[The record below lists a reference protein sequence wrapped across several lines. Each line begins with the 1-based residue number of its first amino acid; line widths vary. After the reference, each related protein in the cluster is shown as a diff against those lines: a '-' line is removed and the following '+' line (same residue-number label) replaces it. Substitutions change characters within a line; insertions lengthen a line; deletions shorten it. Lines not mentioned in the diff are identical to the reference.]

1 MRYNERKIK
10 SNAELST
17 DILGHPHYNKIY
29 NRSKTIKAYIYII
42 YFSWEKYYW
51 YNSKHSR
58 FKCNKNVGTKQDNTT
73 NWLKFQRS
81 SLFLHNQS
89 LLYVL
94 VLIFFSLCPCSSYF
108 FSFLYPSI
116 FVARVKK
123 IRYSLIYNYV
133 TLSIHKNIYPNN
145 LKSPFWND

>member
-17 DILGHPHYNKIY
+17 DILGHPHYNKIF

-89 LLYVL
+89 LFLFSFLFVL
-94 VLIFFSLCPCSSYF
+94 VLLTF

-123 IRYSLIYNYV
+123 NRYSLIYNYV

>member
-58 FKCNKNVGTKQDNTT
+58 FKCNKNVGTKQDNTIQT
-73 NWLKFQRS
+73 GLNFSVVLCSFIIS
-81 SLFLHNQS
+81 LSYMSLFLFS
-89 LLYVL
+89 FLFVL
-94 VLIFFSLCPCSSYF
+94 VLLTF

-123 IRYSLIYNYV
+123 KIIDIL
-133 TLSIHKNIYPNN
+133 
-145 LKSPFWND
+145 

>member
-29 NRSKTIKAYIYII
+29 NRSKTIKAYIYILYI
-42 YFSWEKYYW
+42 FPEKNISGIIPNTPGLNAIKMLEQNRIILQTGLNFSVVLCSFIISLSYM
-51 YNSKHSR
+51 
-58 FKCNKNVGTKQDNTT
+58 
-73 NWLKFQRS
+73 
-81 SLFLHNQS
+81 SLFLFS
-89 LLYVL
+89 FLFVL
-94 VLIFFSLCPCSSYF
+94 VLLTF

-123 IRYSLIYNYV
+123 NRYSLIYNYV

-145 LKSPFWND
+145 LKSPF

>member
-29 NRSKTIKAYIYII
+29 NRSKTIKAYIYILYI
-42 YFSWEKYYW
+42 FPEKNITGIIPNTPGLNAIKMLEQNRIILQTGLNFSVVLCSFIISLSYM
-51 YNSKHSR
+51 
-58 FKCNKNVGTKQDNTT
+58 
-73 NWLKFQRS
+73 
-81 SLFLHNQS
+81 SLFLFS
-89 LLYVL
+89 FLFVL
-94 VLIFFSLCPCSSYF
+94 VLLTF

-123 IRYSLIYNYV
+123 NHRYYLTYNYV

-145 LKSPFWND
+145 LKSPF

>member
-17 DILGHPHYNKIY
+17 DILGHPHYNKIF
-29 NRSKTIKAYIYII
+29 NRSKTIKPIYILYI
-42 YFSWEKYYW
+42 FPEKNITGIIPNTPGLNAIKMLEQNRIILQTVLNFSVVLCSFIISLSYM
-51 YNSKHSR
+51 
-58 FKCNKNVGTKQDNTT
+58 
-73 NWLKFQRS
+73 
-81 SLFLHNQS
+81 SLFLFS
-89 LLYVL
+89 FLFVL
-94 VLIFFSLCPCSSYF
+94 VLLTF

-123 IRYSLIYNYV
+123 NRYSLIYNYV

-145 LKSPFWND
+145 LKSPF

>member
-29 NRSKTIKAYIYII
+29 NRSKTIKAYIFPEKNITGII
-42 YFSWEKYYW
+42 PNTPGLNAIKMLEQNRIILQTGLNFSVVLCSFIISLSYM
-51 YNSKHSR
+51 
-58 FKCNKNVGTKQDNTT
+58 
-73 NWLKFQRS
+73 
-81 SLFLHNQS
+81 SLFLFS
-89 LLYVL
+89 FLFVL
-94 VLIFFSLCPCSSYF
+94 VLLTF

-123 IRYSLIYNYV
+123 KS
-133 TLSIHKNIYPNN
+133 SIFSNI
-145 LKSPFWND
+145 

>member
-29 NRSKTIKAYIYII
+29 NRSKTIKAYIYILYI
-42 YFSWEKYYW
+42 FPEK
-51 YNSKHSR
+51 NITGIIQ
-58 FKCNKNVGTKQDNTT
+58 NTPGLNATKQDNTT

-89 LLYVL
+89 LL
-94 VLIFFSLCPCSSYF
+94 IICPCSYF
-108 FSFLYPSI
+108 LFSLSLFFLLFSLFCIHPS
-116 FVARVKK
+116 
-123 IRYSLIYNYV
+123 L
-133 TLSIHKNIYPNN
+133 
-145 LKSPFWND
+145 

>member
-42 YFSWEKYYW
+42 TGIIPNTPGLNAIKMLEQNRIILQTGLNFSVVLCSFIISLSYM
-51 YNSKHSR
+51 
-58 FKCNKNVGTKQDNTT
+58 
-73 NWLKFQRS
+73 
-81 SLFLHNQS
+81 SLFLFS
-89 LLYVL
+89 FLFVL
-94 VLIFFSLCPCSSYF
+94 VLLTF

-145 LKSPFWND
+145 LKSPF

>member
-29 NRSKTIKAYIYII
+29 NRSKTIKAYIYILYI
-42 YFSWEKYYW
+42 FPEKNITGIIPNTPGLNAIKMLEQNRIILQTGLNFSVVLCSFIISLSY
-51 YNSKHSR
+51 
-58 FKCNKNVGTKQDNTT
+58 T
-73 NWLKFQRS
+73 
-81 SLFLHNQS
+81 SLFLFAF
-89 LLYVL
+89 LFVL
-94 VLIFFSLCPCSSYF
+94 VLTF

-145 LKSPFWND
+145 LKSPF